1 MKRLKG
7 ECRVN
12 DERRRLYF
20 RSLRVSMRDGSWYVR
35 TRERVDLGPFRSRF
49 EAEVEAEL
57 LVDMLEQLGNSRD
70 ARIALQEFVQRSRSD
85 AVA

>member
-1 MKRLKG
+1 MRRLKG

-57 LVDMLEQLGNSRD
+57 LVDMLEQKGNTGNPR
-70 ARIALQEFVQRSRSD
+70 AVLQEFVQRSRSD

>member
-1 MKRLKG
+1 MRRLKG

-20 RSLRVSMRDGSWYVR
+20 RSLRVYMRDGDWFVR
-35 TRERVDLGPFRSRF
+35 TRERVELGPFRSRF

-57 LVDMLEQLGNSRD
+57 VVDMLEQLGGQRD
-70 ARIALQEFVQRSRSD
+70 ARAALEAFVHRSRMD
-85 AVA
+85 ATA

>member
-1 MKRLKG
+1 MRRLKG

-35 TRERVDLGPFRSRF
+35 TRERVELGPFRSRF

-57 LVDMLEQLGNSRD
+57 LVDMLEQLGNGRD
-70 ARIALQEFVQRSRSD
+70 ARSALEAFLQRSRTE
-85 AVA
+85 AVV

>member
-1 MKRLKG
+1 MRRLKG

-12 DERRRLYF
+12 DERRRLYL
-20 RSLRVSMRDGSWYVR
+20 RSLRVNMRDGGWYVR

-57 LVDMLEQLGNSRD
+57 LVDKLEQLGNGRD
-70 ARIALQEFVQRSRSD
+70 ARAALHEFVQRLRSE